1 VANSFL
7 ALSKSVLYKIRE
19 MYQQKKEENC
29 ALLSLKEFANSRGF
43 GAKVAK
49 NLFTLSSE
57 KLTN

>member
-1 VANSFL
+1 
-7 ALSKSVLYKIRE
+7 